1 MGHIFHLAEM
11 ALMQSACITL
21 PITGK
26 EECCM
31 GGKNVQTKFKECWTQ
46 VYLQFKWPSFQ
57 QNSWTSSAPAVVY
70 ENNLLRREIW
80 QWN

>member
-31 GGKNVQTKFKECWTQ
+31 GEKNVQTKFKEC
-46 VYLQFKWPSFQ
+46 
-57 QNSWTSSAPAVVY
+57 
-70 ENNLLRREIW
+70 
-80 QWN
+80 